1 MLSEKQHIDDFFRK
15 KEEAFAPDNHLIDAH
30 WQQMR
35 TLLHEPGTEPEKR
48 IPGSKHIT
56 KLLGLFVV
64 GIVVLLLA
72 INPFRHSKKK
82 IAATTKQQTT
92 VAAPETKPGKQA
104 VAAMDPLPVTE
115 TTAAPQ
121 QDVSAPPR
129 VTTAASLPIEQFIP
143 PVANEPTA
151 PIVKLNSEAVNPKP
165 TTYELLQQFYK
176 QLEKEEQVFYINP
189 NRDTTLIAKEGTRLF
204 VPANTLLTKARPA
217 KGQVKIILREFYRY
231 EDIIAAKLAT
241 TSNGQQLVTGG
252 MLHISAQQDGKPVT
266 VAPQKAITVHMPTNN
281 YDNRMQLFTGQE
293 VPGSTENSSTLDWLP
308 VGLFQQWTGGHG
320 RTPKALNLNDVEPFS
335 VSYGKKTIAK
345 FYLSQEVLTP
355 KAAIIAQLKQR
366 FGSYYDVIKL
376 KRARKNKDYGQRA
389 GNPLVIDSTPISVK
403 NALASKKLTTQDT
416 LPKYDLRK
424 TDSFYLEQ
432 QTRLRNTYNFSLINF
447 GWYNCD
453 RFSNDPRPKVNCM
466 VNLPQGATVGNHVS
480 LLVFT
485 RYRSVI
491 QGNYYGGQQ
500 IQYYNVPEGEPVLLI
515 TVAVTTDKVVSNIQ
529 AFTTSNTVVGNLVFE
544 PTTPE
549 QFKQKLQS
557 LFASQQQ

>member
-15 KEEAFAPDNHLIDAH
+15 KEEAFTPDNHLIDAH

-35 TLLHEPGTEPEKR
+35 TQLHEPGTEPEKR
-48 IPGSKHIT
+48 APGSKHIT
-56 KLLGLFVV
+56 RLLGLLVV
-64 GIVVLLLA
+64 GAVILLLA
-72 INPFRHSKKK
+72 INPFRHGKKK
-82 IAATTKQQTT
+82 IAVTTKQQTT
-92 VAAPETKPGKQA
+92 VVVANTKPVRKTVTVIDSLPANKIKTGLQQNEAEQPQQTTTYRFPTKQV
-104 VAAMDPLPVTE
+104 VAPVTE
-115 TTAAPQ
+115 EQTTSRIKLNQEA
-121 QDVSAPPR
+121 
-129 VTTAASLPIEQFIP
+129 IP
-143 PVANEPTA
+143 TKPTA
-151 PIVKLNSEAVNPKP
+151 
-165 TTYELLQQFYK
+165 YELLQAFYK
-176 QLEKEEQVFYINP
+176 QLEKEEQEFYINP
-189 NRDTTLIAKEGTRLF
+189 NRATTLIAKEGTKLF
-204 VPANTLLTKARPA
+204 VPANTLLFKARPA
-217 KGQVKIILREFYRY
+217 KGQVKIILREYYRY

-252 MLHISAQQDGKPVT
+252 MLHISAQLDGEPVT
-266 VAPQKAITVHMPTNN
+266 MAPQKAITVNMPTDN

-293 VPGSTENSSTLDWLP
+293 IFSSTENSSELNWLP
-308 VGLFQQWTGGHG
+308 VAPFQQWTGGHG

-403 NALASKKLTTQDT
+403 NALTSKKLTTQDT
-416 LPKYDLRK
+416 LPKYDIRK
-424 TDSFYLEQ
+424 QDSFYLEQ
-432 QTRLRNTYNFSLINF
+432 QRRLRNTYSFSLSNF

-453 RFSNDPRPKVNCM
+453 RFSNDPRPKVNCK
-466 VNLPQGATVGNHVS
+466 VNLPQGATIGNHVS
-480 LLVFT
+480 FLVFT

-491 QGNYYGGQQ
+491 QGYYNGGQQ

-529 AFTTSNTVVGNLVFE
+529 ALTTSNTVVSNLVFE
-544 PTTPE
+544 PTTSE